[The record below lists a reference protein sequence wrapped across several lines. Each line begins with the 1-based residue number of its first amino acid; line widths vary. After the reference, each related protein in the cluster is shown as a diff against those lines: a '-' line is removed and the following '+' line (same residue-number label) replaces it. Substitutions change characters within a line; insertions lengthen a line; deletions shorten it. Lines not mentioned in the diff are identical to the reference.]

1 MGRRQEKRKKKQQMH
16 RKWGLLGVSAA
27 AVLCAAYLLTCSM
40 VDGKTIVDGVAV
52 NGTEVGG
59 LTAEQAADR
68 IRTSFEEEY
77 AGAVL
82 KVNANGAEYQVEM
95 YPSIAMDVDSAAQKA
110 MEYGHGS
117 FFTRGAALLKAK
129 LFGEDLTQNPQ
140 VADEGKLGEAIDASG
155 LSAIN
160 TTVQTTYEVTGESLV
175 FHKGVTGVSVDKEK
189 LTEAVKEAVSK
200 DDFETV
206 IESPMLTGTVEATD
220 VQAVYDKIHT
230 KKANATLDP

>member
-1 MGRRQEKRKKKQQMH
+1 GQDKMGRRQEKRKKKQQMH

-77 AGAVL
+77 TGAVL
-82 KVNANGAEYQVEM
+82 TVNANGAEYQVEM

-110 MEYGHGS
+110 ME
-117 FFTRGAALLKAK
+117 
-129 LFGEDLTQNPQ
+129 
-140 VADEGKLGEAIDASG
+140 
-155 LSAIN
+155 
-160 TTVQTTYEVTGESLV
+160 
-175 FHKGVTGVSVDKEK
+175 
-189 LTEAVKEAVSK
+189 
-200 DDFETV
+200 
-206 IESPMLTGTVEATD
+206 
-220 VQAVYDKIHT
+220 
-230 KKANATLDP
+230 